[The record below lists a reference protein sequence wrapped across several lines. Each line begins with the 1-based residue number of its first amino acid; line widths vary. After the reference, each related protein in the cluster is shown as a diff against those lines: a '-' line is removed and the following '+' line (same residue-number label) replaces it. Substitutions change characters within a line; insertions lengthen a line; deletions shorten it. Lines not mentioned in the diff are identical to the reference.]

1 MAITIPKKR
10 HNSGMAGFYG
20 KSGCS
25 STSNQRLHATPAAS
39 ASAAPEPYS
48 LGKEIM
54 RIGRYKQSEYLMPW
68 KWRKKNPVYRF
79 ILDIHYALYFSI
91 FPACGRFRSDRKT
104 WITSPICSGSVNW
117 N

>member
-1 MAITIPKKR
+1 
-10 HNSGMAGFYG
+10 
-20 KSGCS
+20 
-25 STSNQRLHATPAAS
+25 
-39 ASAAPEPYS
+39 
-48 LGKEIM
+48 
-54 RIGRYKQSEYLMPW
+54 MPW